1 MRENVKTGRRRLAGT
16 ALYNGPAFFRGGL
29 ISSQLT
35 SDCHRKMKP
44 LLLSSLLALVASV
57 TPLASQAQDI
67 RGDAL
72 AGEKKN
78 AMCIGCHGIQGY
90 HASFPEVHRVP
101 KISGQNAKY
110 IASALTAYKQGERKH
125 PTMRGIA
132 EGLTAQDIA
141 DLAAYYSS
149 SGVNYNSAPLP
160 KAEGGSAHAQQLVA
174 RAGCINCHGDSFS
187 KPVDQSYPKI
197 AGQHADYLYVALKA
211 YKTTDKPLIGRS
223 NPVMGGVAKQ
233 FSNEELQVIAEY
245 VGSLPGELK
254 TVQPSRFR

>member
-1 MRENVKTGRRRLAGT
+1 MDSSAFYEYVKRDSNSVRFVQVIDIMVQPIFPSL
-16 ALYNGPAFFRGGL
+16 
-29 ISSQLT
+29 

-44 LLLSSLLALVASV
+44 SLISIVFALVASV
-57 TPLASQAQDI
+57 TSVSSQAQEI
-67 RGDAL
+67 RGDAT

-78 AMCIGCHGIQGY
+78 AMCIGCHGILGY

-110 IASALTAYKQGERKH
+110 IASALTAYKTGDRKH

-132 EGLTAQDIA
+132 ETLSAQDIA

-149 SGVNYNSAPLP
+149 NGVDYNRVPLA
-160 KAEGGSAHAQQLVA
+160 KAEGGSEKAQELVA
-174 RAGCINCHGDSFS
+174 RAGCISCHGDSFS
-187 KPVDQSYPKI
+187 KPVDLGYPKI

-211 YKTTDKPLIGRS
+211 YKTTGKDVIGRA

-233 FSNEELQVIAEY
+233 FSNEELQVIADY